1 MLLQLLESDD
11 IERTLMG
18 AFKNDFG
25 GHGGFISF
33 LKAEGAKT
41 PSIPRAEP
49 FKPKGLL
56 WGGKVIASFF

>member
-1 MLLQLLESDD
+1 MLLELLEGDD
-11 IERTLMG
+11 VQRKLMG

-25 GHGGFISF
+25 GHGGFISL

-41 PSIPRAEP
+41 PSIPRTES

-56 WGGKVIASFF
+56 WGGQVIASFF